1 MNLEKLIYKQDMK
14 NNTMRISKTKV
25 ISIIV
30 FIIFFIWPLYDFLF
44 DLKYSYMGLGSAVLA
59 AIFIGLIVSVP
70 TFIIGF
76 IISKITGK
84 TNKSSQTIDTS
95 PTNIN
100 SQNKLEGIDKNI
112 QSNVKVI
119 KTNSNNVNSNP
130 KLLKINELKN
140 EFDEKELTTKELIKT
155 KFEPPQITYNRFIAV
170 VDNCSKIFNEQYTSA
185 LNLIN
190 LSNNSSEKV
199 DAEINS
205 KINILQS
212 LIEKLNDLSNE
223 LVINISK
230 TKDDDIDHVLND
242 MENLISSI
250 NNYKD

>member
-1 MNLEKLIYKQDMK
+1 M
-14 NNTMRISKTKV
+14 
-25 ISIIV
+25 
-30 FIIFFIWPLYDFLF
+30 
-44 DLKYSYMGLGSAVLA
+44 
-59 AIFIGLIVSVP
+59 
-70 TFIIGF
+70 
-76 IISKITGK
+76 
-84 TNKSSQTIDTS
+84 
-95 PTNIN
+95 
-100 SQNKLEGIDKNI
+100 
-112 QSNVKVI
+112 
-119 KTNSNNVNSNP
+119 
-130 KLLKINELKN
+130 
-140 EFDEKELTTKELIKT
+140 TTKELIKT

>member
-1 MNLEKLIYKQDMK
+1 MNLEKLIYKQDME

-25 ISIIV
+25 ITILV

-44 DLKYSYMGLGSAVLA
+44 NPKYSYTGIGSSIVA
-59 AIFIGLIVSVP
+59 AIFVALIVSVP

-76 IISKITGK
+76 VIGKIIERR
-84 TNKSSQTIDTS
+84 NKSSKTKNTS
-95 PTNIN
+95 PSNIP
-100 SQNKLEGIDKNI
+100 SQNIAGIDKNI
-112 QSNVKVI
+112 PPNVEAI
-119 KTNSNNVNSNP
+119 KTNNANPNP
-130 KLLKINELKN
+130 KLLKINELKK

-155 KFEPPQITYNRFIAV
+155 KFEPPQITYNRFMAV

-190 LSNNSSEKV
+190 LSNNNSEKV

-212 LIEKLNDLSNE
+212 LIDKLTDLSNE

-250 NNYKD
+250 NDYKD